1 MFEQMLLPA
10 GHTHQGRNTV
20 LVFLAQMLV
29 VAFVV
34 VMIPLIFTAQ
44 LPRIELATELIAPP
58 LPAPPPPPP
67 PPAAAYKAPK
77 TPATARMIVPRRFVP
92 PELIAPKTIP
102 QLPVMVASAPPALSS
117 SPGGVLGGVTG
128 GIPGGSL
135 GGTLGGQIGSIAPP
149 VPIAPPAKTASAP
162 ATIRVG
168 GKVQAA
174 RLTHEVQPV
183 YPAIARQ
190 ARVSGTVRLSA
201 TIAPNGTVEDLHVV
215 SGNPLLVDAAVNA
228 VKQWTYKPTYLNGKA
243 VQVLTDV
250 DVKFML
256 G

>member
-1 MFEQMLLPA
+1 MFEQMLLPT

-20 LVFLAQMLV
+20 LVFLVQALV
-29 VAFVV
+29 VSFVV

-44 LPRIELATELIAPP
+44 LPKIELATELTAPP
-58 LPAPPPPPP
+58 LPTSPALPP
-67 PPAAAYKAPK
+67 PPAAAYRAPK
-77 TPATARMIVPRRFVP
+77 TPATAKLIVPRRFVP
-92 PELIAPKTIP
+92 PELVAPKTIP
-102 QLPVMVASAPPALSS
+102 QLPAMDASAPPALTT

-128 GIPGGSL
+128 GIPGGPL

-149 VPIAPPAKTASAP
+149 APIAPPAKAASAP
-162 ATIRVG
+162 ASIRVG
-168 GKVQAA
+168 GQVQAA

-190 ARVSGTVRLSA
+190 ARISGTVRLSA
-201 TIAPNGTVEDLHVV
+201 MIAPNGTVEDLHVV

-228 VKQWTYKPTYLNGKA
+228 VKQWIYKPTYLNGKA

-250 DVKFML
+250 DVRFTL